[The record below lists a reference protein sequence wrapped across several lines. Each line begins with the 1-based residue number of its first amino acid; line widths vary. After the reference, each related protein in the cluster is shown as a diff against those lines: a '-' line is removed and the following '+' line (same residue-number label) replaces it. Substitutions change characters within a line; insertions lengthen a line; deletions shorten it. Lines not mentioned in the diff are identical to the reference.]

1 VCRDRSAPV
10 EMYRKWLDGDKEWTG
25 RSKRRTSSTPSN
37 GATKGSVKQ
46 QPASEVANPPET
58 GRESHGPGMITYPFP
73 IRPGIQGKVTLPE
86 DLTLGA
92 RLSASLHSWRR
103 WRSTMGPLGVRRS
116 SSRVRSLTA
125 CPELPLGSTSNCSA
139 YLARRRPTSPD
150 YLPWSSCSSDVS

>member
-1 VCRDRSAPV
+1 
-10 EMYRKWLDGDKEWTG
+10 MYRKWLDGDKEWTG

-46 QPASEVANPPET
+46 QPASEMANPPET

-86 DLTLGA
+86 YLT
-92 RLSASLHSWRR
+92 RR
-103 WRSTMGPLGVRRS
+103 EAQRIAAFVATLPFDDGPLGVRRS

-139 YLARRRPTSPD
+139 YLARRRPTSP
-150 YLPWSSCSSDVS
+150 YLA